1 MKYLVVVS
9 KERKSDFGA
18 HVPDLPGCV
27 AVGKTMD
34 ETLKLIKE
42 AVKFHIKGLKKDG
55 MTIPKPRQLFRFN
68 LSQRKK
74 EELFASVNIA
84 A

>member
-9 KERKSDFGA
+9 KEKKSDFGV

-27 AVGKTMD
+27 AIGKTM
-34 ETLKLIKE
+34 EEALKLIRG
-42 AVKFHIKGLKKDG
+42 AIRLHVKGLKKDG
-55 MTIPKPRQLFRFN
+55 LTVPKPRQVFKVN
-68 LSQRKK
+68 LARKK
-74 EELFASVNIA
+74 EELFASIDVA